1 MLDRNVVAESN
12 NNMMGAAG
20 AAQQENVDDGE
31 NSESESIE
39 SSIIGEGGI
48 ESEYDEEA

>member
-1 MLDRNVVAESN
+1 MLDSKDRNAAE
-12 NNMMGAAG
+12 NMMGADAM
-20 AAQQENVDDGE
+20 QEDVDGE